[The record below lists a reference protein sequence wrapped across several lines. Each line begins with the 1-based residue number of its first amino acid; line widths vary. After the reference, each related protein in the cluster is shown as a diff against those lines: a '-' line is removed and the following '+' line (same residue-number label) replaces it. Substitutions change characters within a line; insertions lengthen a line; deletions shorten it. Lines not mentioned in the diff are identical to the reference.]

1 MVIYTLS
8 STDPKHYNRIQVK
21 LPVEFASK
29 FVNVCVTSLT
39 SNCNIEVMNED
50 DYITFLIEDETF
62 RVVMTPYSKLTTA
75 SLPYILQDI
84 FNNNNINNSISRQY
98 LWEYIQHF
106 LSQNRYSRL
115 IKLFTMC
122 SHCENCLTIT
132 ELTDALTLFLW
143 MESVAYNLG
152 DFCSPQSYHSLAAQC
167 ANAIFSDHLVVQ
179 QISYSQCIS
188 WLYYFGHRYLVTP
201 QTILPFD
208 AVIELP
214 ILDVLSCIFAS
225 IDHNA
230 LSFQEVLFQ
239 MHTMLTGK
247 TTSEDLLLLLMA
259 VYRPLIG
266 SNEYKYFRSFANW
279 MVNSVRFAFKSLI
292 VR

>member
-1 MVIYTLS
+1 MTKILS
-8 STDPKHYNRIQVK
+8 I
-21 LPVEFASK
+21 
-29 FVNVCVTSLT
+29 
-39 SNCNIEVMNED
+39 MNMMFD
-50 DYITFLIEDETF
+50 DQN
-62 RVVMTPYSKLTTA
+62 S
-75 SLPYILQDI
+75 
-84 FNNNNINNSISRQY
+84 SISRQY
-98 LWEYIQHF
+98 LWEQIQHF

-115 IKLFTMC
+115 IKLFAMC

-152 DFCSPQSYHSLAAQC
+152 DICSPQSYHSLASQC
-167 ANAIFSDHLVVQ
+167 ANAIFSDHLIVQ
-179 QISYSQCIS
+179 QISYSQCVS

-214 ILDVLSCIFAS
+214 ILDALSCIFAS

-239 MHTMLTGK
+239 MHTMLKGK
-247 TTSEDLLLLLMA
+247 TTTEDLLLLLMA

-266 SNEYKYFRSFANW
+266 SNEYKYFRSFADW
-279 MVNSVRFAFKSLI
+279 MVNSVRLSFLPYC
-292 VR
+292 